1 MNNNLISVII
11 PVYNVEK
18 YLGKCITSI
27 INQTYKN
34 LEIIFVD
41 DGSTDSSGNICDKYA
56 QEDNRI
62 KVIHKKNGGLVS
74 ARKAGLDAA
83 TGEFCLNVDGDD
95 WIELNMTE
103 TLFAE
108 MQKGDFDFVQ
118 CNYKMEGGKNNS
130 SSSYPDLSMIIDSE
144 NVRNN
149 LLAEWMKGSV
159 VMGSQVVL
167 KLFKT
172 FFFKECYLNVSDDMS
187 HGEDFVSFLYIL
199 QRTQRFASIN
209 KVFYHYFIRSDSLS
223 HKKEDMR
230 LFVKENKLSVVMYEL
245 ISSLFPSF
253 SRQLLDNWI
262 LKRSLAQL
270 NCNGCDI
277 PIYKFSDIEKLF
289 EKKVVVYGAGT
300 VGQGYYSQLIKYQK
314 INIVSWVDKNSTAY
328 DFDYFDV
335 QPVEIISGLDFDY
348 ILIAVLEE
356 ELADSIKNDLISMC
370 IPKEKIIWHEPSFIG
385 ER

>member
-1 MNNNLISVII
+1 MSEVLISVLV
-11 PVYNVEK
+11 PVYNIEK
-18 YLGKCITSI
+18 YLDKCITSI

-34 LEIIFVD
+34 LEIVLVD

-62 KVIHKKNGGLVS
+62 KVIHKTNGGLVS
-74 ARKAGLDAA
+74 ARKAGLEVA

-130 SSSYPDLSMIIDSE
+130 SSYSDFSMTVDSE

-149 LLAEWMKGSV
+149 LLAEWMDGSA
-159 VMGSQVVL
+159 VMGSQVVV

-172 FFFKECYLNVSDDMS
+172 DFFKESYLNVTDDMS
-187 HGEDFVSFLYIL
+187 NGEDFISFLYIL

-245 ISSLFPSF
+245 ISSLFPTF

-270 NCNGCDI
+270 KCNGCDI
-277 PIYKFSDIEKLF
+277 PIYKFSEIEKF
-289 EKKVVVYGAGT
+289 YGKKVVIYGAGA
-300 VGQGYYSQLIKYQK
+300 VGQDYYSQLIKYQK
-314 INIVSWVDKNSTAY
+314 INIVSWVDKNAAACNIEY
-328 DFDYFDV
+328 YEVQQIDV
-335 QPVEIISGLDFDY
+335 LTELEFDY
-348 ILIAVLEE
+348 ILIAVFKETI
-356 ELADSIKNDLISMC
+356 ADSIKNDLITMG
-370 IPKEKIIWHEPSFIG
+370 IPKEKIIWHKPSFI
-385 ER
+385 